1 MTTLEIILLVIAYTF
16 LIVTIFL
23 EIICYKRNI
32 ETPQTIAFTVSL
44 LFLIVALTASALF
57 EQTLTASSAPTN
69 IFILFA
75 MTMVSLTTPLNILE
89 ERQHHLKPVWIN
101 LHIGISLFLCIGI
114 GIGYILKTLSIVQ
127 YIVASFLGIS
137 VFISMVLINKTKPQ
151 KRIAHREKLERSFS
165 IAFMIIVPLSLL
177 GNYAFENFWEINLK
191 LGFTLPV
198 VFILLAGS
206 KLMDDL
212 QRLSLLKP
220 KSEHKEQHFE
230 NFALTKR
237 ERELSLLLLQG
248 KSYQEISD
256 ELNISMPTVK
266 THASNIYKKCGV
278 SSRHELTTLITN

>member
-1 MTTLEIILLVIAYTF
+1 MITFEIILLVIAYTI

-32 ETPQTIAFTVSL
+32 ETLQTIAFTVSL
-44 LFLIVALTASALF
+44 LLLIVTLTSTALF
-57 EQTLTASSAPTN
+57 EQKAPASNEPTN
-69 IFILFA
+69 IFILLA

-89 ERQHHLKPVWIN
+89 ERQHKISSVWTK
-101 LHIGISLFLCIGI
+101 LHIGLSLLLCIGI
-114 GIGYILKTLSIVQ
+114 GVGYYLQTLSFVQ
-127 YIVASFLGIS
+127 YLVASFLGIS
-137 VFISMVLINKTKPQ
+137 VLISMILINQTKPQ

-177 GNYAFENFWEINLK
+177 GNYSFENFWNINLK
-191 LGFTLPV
+191 IGFTLPI

-212 QRLSLLKP
+212 QRLSLLKS

-237 ERELSLLLLQG
+237 ERELSLLLIQG

-278 SSRHELTTLITN
+278 NSRHELTTLIAN

>member
-1 MTTLEIILLVIAYTF
+1 MTTLEIILLVITYTS
-16 LIVTIFL
+16 LILTIFL

-32 ETPQTIAFTVSL
+32 ETLQTIGFTISL
-44 LFLIVALTASALF
+44 LFLIISLTATALV
-57 EQTLTASSAPTN
+57 EQIPATGGPTN
-69 IFILFA
+69 VFILFA
-75 MTMVSLTTPLNILE
+75 MTTISLTTPLNILE
-89 ERQHHLKPVWIN
+89 ERQHNLKPVWAK
-101 LHIGISLFLCIGI
+101 LHIGISLILCIMI
-114 GIGYILKTLSIVQ
+114 GAGQYLKALNVIQ
-127 YIVASFLGIS
+127 YIVASYLGIT
-137 VFISMVLINKTKPQ
+137 VIASMLLINNTKPQ
-151 KRIAHREKLERSFS
+151 KRIAHREKLEKSFS
-165 IAFMIIVPLSLL
+165 ILFIIIVPLSLL
-177 GNYAFENFWEINLK
+177 GSYAFENFLEVDLK
-191 LGFTLPV
+191 FGFTLPI

-220 KSEHKEQHFE
+220 KSEHKKQHFE

-278 SSRHELTTLITN
+278 NSRHELTALITN